1 MIHPQTEVRFIRPEI
16 GYGVVAKAF
25 IPRGTVTWVKDRLD
39 REFAPQ
45 DLEAFDEAHREI
57 LDRYSYRNAQ
67 GHYVFCW
74 DHTRFMNHS
83 FRPACLLTA
92 YGLEVAVRD
101 IQAGEELTND
111 YGCFN
116 IIESFAP
123 EDEGDARR
131 EVRPDDLLRFSDMWD
146 ARISEALRD
155 FPCVD
160 QPLSRMV
167 SPEIWGDLLAV
178 ARGEAELRS
187 VRTMYCGP
195 S

>member
-39 REFAPQ
+39 REFSPR

-131 EVRPDDLLRFSDMWD
+131 EVRPDDLLRFSELWD
-146 ARISEALRD
+146 ARIGEALRD
-155 FPCVD
+155 FPRVD

-167 SPEIWGDLLAV
+167 SPAIWADLLAV

>member
-16 GYGVVAKAF
+16 GYGVIAKAF

-39 REFAPQ
+39 REFSPQ
-45 DLEAFDEAHREI
+45 ELEAFDEAHREI

-131 EVRPDDLLRFSDMWD
+131 EVRPDDLLRFSEMWD

-155 FPCVD
+155 FPRVD

-167 SPEIWGDLLAV
+167 RPEIWADLLAA